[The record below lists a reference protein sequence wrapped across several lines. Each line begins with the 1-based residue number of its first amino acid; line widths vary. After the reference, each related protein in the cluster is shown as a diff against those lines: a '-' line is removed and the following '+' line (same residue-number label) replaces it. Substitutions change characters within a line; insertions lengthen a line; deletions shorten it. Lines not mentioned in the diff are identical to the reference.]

1 MLRVSPYAS
10 FWLGGQESERTTMGN
25 GTLAQELLSSDELDE
40 LYKLDASE
48 SAPEEDEDDGED
60 DDGEDVDEDE
70 DDEDGGGPFE
80 PKDIPHG

>member
-1 MLRVSPYAS
+1 
-10 FWLGGQESERTTMGN
+10 MGN

-48 SAPEEDEDDGED
+48 SAPEEDDGED
-60 DDGEDVDEDE
+60 DDGEDVDED
-70 DDEDGGGPFE
+70 DEDGGEPFE